1 MPSEAKELNISFHFN
16 LHVTKSKF
24 ESSIS
29 NEILTSELRCALSMK
44 YTPNLKDVVQ
54 KKVNYLINHFYIDY
68 MLIIFL
74 L

>member
-1 MPSEAKELNISFHFN
+1 M
-16 LHVTKSKF
+16 KSKF

-29 NEILTSELRCALSMK
+29 NEILTSELTCALSMK
-44 YTPNLKDVVQ
+44 YTPNLKDIVQ
-54 KKVNYLINHFYIDY
+54 KKVNYLIHHFYIDY